1 VRIRL
6 NQCGS
11 NLVDRHAMAQV
22 RQVRTD
28 RRSSAEDHMTGS
40 ALPLTE
46 EELLAGRL
54 VSGHIAGS
62 RLSIQGVHE
71 IGEGIQLPG
80 RQGESRH
87 GRPRNSVVNQIAQF
101 PNRLIPQPAVPCETW
116 GLVCAPG
123 VSAVATDAA
132 LRVYFSAFLKSRSGG
147 GRILRP
153 QQPGTRDESHRHA
166 CYKTFRNHA
175 ASNLR
180 AFSSRIACRSVSVNP
195 DSRTFNI
202 ADSK

>member
-1 VRIRL
+1 
-6 NQCGS
+6 
-11 NLVDRHAMAQV
+11 
-22 RQVRTD
+22 
-28 RRSSAEDHMTGS
+28 MTGS
-40 ALPLTE
+40 ALPPTE

-71 IGEGIQLPG
+71 IGEGIQLPR

-87 GRPRNSVVNQIAQF
+87 ACPRNPVVNQIAQF
-101 PNRLIPQPAVPCETW
+101 PNRLIPQAAVPCETW
-116 GLVCAPG
+116 SLVCAPG

-132 LRVYFSAFLKSRSGG
+132 LRVHFATFLQACRGG

-166 CYKTFRNHA
+166 CYKTLHNHA

-180 AFSSRIACRSVSVNP
+180 AFSSRIACLSVSVNP
-195 DSRTFNI
+195 D
-202 ADSK
+202 